1 MSMDLDRVVV
11 AESDLQ
17 DAINTY
23 NKCKNDFQNA
33 YLQMSNAV
41 RQADTIWHG
50 QASETFKD
58 KFNQMYNNI
67 VYTEDEVQASVDLL
81 NKALEVYAE
90 TEQRGAMIVESMN
103 VGTNPWA

>member
-1 MSMDLDRVVV
+1 M

-103 VGTNPWA
+103 VGTNPGHNI